1 MTSFRH
7 SAAGRT
13 RTAARCDAS
22 LAATAPSSLR
32 RAPVE
37 RTATALRERPGFRC
51 ATLRMAFGLSL
62 FAATG
67 AGAGAAGSA
76 HAATHTAAAQG
87 AVVEH
92 VASVDR

>member
-1 MTSFRH
+1 MTTLRESADARTR
-7 SAAGRT
+7 SAA
-13 RTAARCDAS
+13 
-22 LAATAPSSLR
+22 LH

-37 RTATALRERPGFRC
+37 RTASALRTRPGFRC

-67 AGAGAAGSA
+67 AGAGAAGGA
-76 HAATHTAAAQG
+76 HAATPASAAQG
-87 AVVEH
+87 AAVVH

>member
-1 MTSFRH
+1 MISLRH
-7 SAAGRT
+7 SAEGRT

-22 LAATAPSSLR
+22 HATSTSTLR

-37 RTATALRERPGFRC
+37 RTATVLRRRPGVRC

-76 HAATHTAAAQG
+76 HAGAHASAAHG
-87 AVVEH
+87 TAVVH

>member
-1 MTSFRH
+1 MTTLRD
-7 SAAGRT
+7 SAHGRT
-13 RTAARCDAS
+13 RSAALC
-22 LAATAPSSLR
+22 AAPIESAVPSLR

-37 RTATALRERPGFRC
+37 RTATALRTRPGFRC

-76 HAATHTAAAQG
+76 HAATPTSAAQG
-87 AVVEH
+87 AVVVH